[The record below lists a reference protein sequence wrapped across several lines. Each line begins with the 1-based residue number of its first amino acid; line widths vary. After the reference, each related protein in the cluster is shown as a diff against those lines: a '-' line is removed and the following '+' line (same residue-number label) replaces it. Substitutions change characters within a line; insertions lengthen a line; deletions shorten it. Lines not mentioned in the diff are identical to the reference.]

1 MKYRYLEARGYWDE
15 ASHNAFDVK
24 IAIDKW
30 DGNDE
35 CEDDMQIFDYL
46 DEDESLMEGDIISDN
61 FTIVKIY
68 GLQGKL
74 KMKKGTKD
82 E

>member
-1 MKYRYLEARGYWDE
+1 MRKMKYRYLEARGYWDDN
-15 ASHNAFDVK
+15 SQNAFDVK

-35 CEDDMQIFDYL
+35 CEDDMQIFTYL

-68 GLQGKL
+68 GLRGRKNN
-74 KMKKGTKD
+74 D
-82 E
+82 NN